1 MSQHQF
7 KDDINKPSDFKVIE
21 TRPGFQSSQ
30 SYLFFVIY
38 LAINLILS
46 RKM

>member
-7 KDDINKPSDFKVIE
+7 KDDINKLSDFKFIE
-21 TRPGFQSSQ
+21 TRPGFQ